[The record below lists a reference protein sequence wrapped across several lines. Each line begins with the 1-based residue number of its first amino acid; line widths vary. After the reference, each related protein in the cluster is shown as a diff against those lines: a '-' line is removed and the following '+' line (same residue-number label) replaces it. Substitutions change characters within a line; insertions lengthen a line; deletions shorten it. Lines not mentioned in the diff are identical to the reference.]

1 VKLFV
6 GAAALLALLS
16 SIAAVLEGQKGDDRI
31 VRIQTLDVRDILYVL
46 TGGSNTLALM
56 RDEGVLLVDT
66 KPPGWDR
73 PILDAIRAV
82 TDRPVTTIINTQANV
97 DHVSGNIAFPTATE
111 IVAHANAKAR
121 MEKMDVFRGA
131 NAKFLPNRLVT
142 DKLSLLGGADRIDLY
157 YFGPGHTDGDLVVVF
172 PEKRLAHFG
181 DLFPSK
187 AAPVIDTASGGSGV
201 AFPET
206 LAKALAEIKNVT
218 RITTGHDESSAT
230 MANPSSPSA
239 IFANP
244 RTMRWSDLQEF
255 ADFNRDFLAAV
266 RQAIAA
272 GKSADEA
279 ATSLQL
285 PERYKS
291 YDMQQAPSNVRA
303 IYRELGR

>member
-1 VKLFV
+1 VKLLV

-16 SIAAVLEGQKGDDRI
+16 PIVAVLEGQKANDRI
-31 VRIQTLDVRDILYVL
+31 VRIQTLDVRDILYLL

-66 KPPGWDR
+66 KPAGWDR

-82 TDRPVTTIINTQANV
+82 TDRPVTTIINTQANL

-121 MEKMDVFRGA
+121 MEKMDLFRGA

-218 RITTGHDESSAT
+218 RITTGHDEGSAT

>member
-16 SIAAVLEGQKGDDRI
+16 PIAAVLEGHKANDRI
-31 VRIQTLDVRDILYVL
+31 VRIQTLDVRDILYLL

-82 TDRPVTTIINTQANV
+82 TDRPVTTIINTQANL

-121 MEKMDVFRGA
+121 MEKMDLFRGA

-142 DKLSLLGGADRIDLY
+142 DKLSLLSGADRIDLY

-218 RITTGHDESSAT
+218 RITTGHDEGSAT

>member
-1 VKLFV
+1 MKLFV

>member
-1 VKLFV
+1 MKPFV

-16 SIAAVLEGQKGDDRI
+16 SIVAVLEGQKGDDRI
-31 VRIQTLDVRDILYVL
+31 VRIQTLDVRDILYLL

-218 RITTGHDESSAT
+218 RITTGHDEGSAT

-285 PERYKS
+285 PDRYKS

>member
-1 VKLFV
+1 MKLFV

-142 DKLSLLGGADRIDLY
+142 DKLSLLSGADRIDLY

-218 RITTGHDESSAT
+218 RITTGHDEGSAT

>member
-1 VKLFV
+1 MKLFV

-82 TDRPVTTIINTQANV
+82 TDRPVTTIINTQANL

>member
-16 SIAAVLEGQKGDDRI
+16 SIVAVLEGQKGDDRI
-31 VRIQTLDVRDILYVL
+31 VRIQTLDVRDILYLL

-142 DKLSLLGGADRIDLY
+142 DKLSLLSGADRIDLY

-218 RITTGHDESSAT
+218 RITTGHDEGSAT

-285 PERYKS
+285 PDRYKS